1 LTGVTHP
8 TSHPQALED
17 SRRRRR
23 ATDRAGLAVVTVRTV
38 RGTHAGEAVTLHDTG
53 GALALGGT
61 DHVDLGTGLEHV
73 GGDLLAERELGGVL
87 GADLGHVAARRHAGL
102 LEVALERLGDLA
114 RVDLTGRELHGRVAV
129 GVRGADLRHHVR
141 AHGDDGHRH
150 EATLLVPELRDAVLG
165 AEHRDQVLLWVGRD
179 VLRPQSLISMFTSA
193 GRSSRMSESTA
204 FGVGSMMSMSR
215 LCVRIS
221 KCSRLSLYLCGERM
235 TQKTFF
241 SVGSGTG
248 PTTVAPALNRKST
261 RLNSSHVKIS
271 Y

>member
-1 LTGVTHP
+1 RSVRGAPREAERPLGAGTRALDAQQPLLGVDRVRGQVLGGLTGVTHP

-102 LEVALERLGDLA
+102 L
-114 RVDLTGRELHGRVAV
+114 
-129 GVRGADLRHHVR
+129 
-141 AHGDDGHRH
+141 
-150 EATLLVPELRDAVLG
+150 
-165 AEHRDQVLLWVGRD
+165 
-179 VLRPQSLISMFTSA
+179 
-193 GRSSRMSESTA
+193 
-204 FGVGSMMSMSR
+204 
-215 LCVRIS
+215 
-221 KCSRLSLYLCGERM
+221 
-235 TQKTFF
+235 
-241 SVGSGTG
+241 
-248 PTTVAPALNRKST
+248 
-261 RLNSSHVKIS
+261 
-271 Y
+271 